1 MNKKK
6 IISGLISLAFIG
18 SLVGS
23 QLLTAQATTQEAKK
37 MSTDVQLVKSDTTK
51 EGKTITYR
59 LQFDTG
65 TVPMNKL
72 VLRDQL
78 ESVLQAKSAIV
89 YDKDGNDVTGKGTLS
104 LNEKTGLITWS
115 PGTANDFYNRRLYLE
130 ITAVVRENVDFSK
143 YEDKDGIP
151 RIPNVGQ
158 MIQDDKTTNTPPVTE
173 ELPKTVNPSIDKTV
187 EGKKSLNIDYE
198 KQFTYEI
205 DVTIPTNRKVDKL
218 EIVDD
223 MPDVLE
229 PVKAVVK
236 EGKTDVTSKGTLT
249 LDKVTSTMK
258 WVPKSAT
265 EFKGHK
271 LTIELKALIKNTYKV
286 KDFANEKGVVVIPN
300 SANLRINDGNT
311 PTPPVTVTP
320 PEANPQ
326 ASKFIVKPAQ

>member
-6 IISGLISLAFIG
+6 IVSGLIFLAFIG
-18 SLVGS
+18 SLAGS
-23 QLLTAQATTQEAKK
+23 QLMTAQAATQEAKK

-78 ESVLQAKSAIV
+78 ESVLQAKSATI

-130 ITAVVRENVDFSK
+130 ITALVRENVDFSK
-143 YEDKDGIP
+143 YEDKEGIP

-158 MIQDDKTTNTPPVTE
+158 MIQDDKTTNTPPVIE
-173 ELPKTVNPSIDKTV
+173 ELPKTVTPNINKTV
-187 EGKKSLNIDYE
+187 EGKKTLNIDYE

-249 LDKVTSTMK
+249 LDKATSTMK

-286 KDFANEKGVVVIPN
+286 KDFANDKGVVVIPN
-300 SANLRINDGNT
+300 SANLRINDGNN

-320 PEANPQ
+320 PEATPQ
-326 ASKFIVKPAQ
+326 AGKYIVKPAQ

>member
-6 IISGLISLAFIG
+6 IVAGLISLAFIG
-18 SLVGS
+18 SLAGS
-23 QLLTAQATTQEAKK
+23 QMMTAQAATQEAKK
-37 MSTDVQLVKSDTTK
+37 MSTDVQLLKSDTTK

-78 ESVLQAKSAIV
+78 ESVLQAKSATI

-104 LNEKTGLITWS
+104 LNEKSGLITWS

-130 ITAVVRENVDFSK
+130 ITALVRENVDFSK

-158 MIQDDKTTNTPPVTE
+158 MIQDDKTTNTPPVIE
-173 ELPKTVNPSIDKTV
+173 ELPKTVTPNINKTV
-187 EGKKSLNIDYE
+187 EGKKALNIDYE

-205 DVTIPTNRKVDKL
+205 DVTIPTN
-218 EIVDD
+218 D

-249 LDKVTSTMK
+249 LDKATSTMK

-286 KDFANEKGVVVIPN
+286 KDFANDKGVVVIPN
-300 SANLRINDGNT
+300 SANLRINDGNN

-320 PEANPQ
+320 PEATPQ
-326 ASKFIVKPAQ
+326 AGKFIVKPAQ